1 MLSSSH
7 AYYDSLQIGYG
18 FGECLSIL
26 HQWYIYIYRSEG
38 QFFRLE
44 VHHCCESKGQI
55 TLTTTI
61 ITTIFI

>member
-1 MLSSSH
+1 M
-7 AYYDSLQIGYG
+7 
-18 FGECLSIL
+18 SINFASMV
-26 HQWYIYIYRSEG
+26 YIYRSEG